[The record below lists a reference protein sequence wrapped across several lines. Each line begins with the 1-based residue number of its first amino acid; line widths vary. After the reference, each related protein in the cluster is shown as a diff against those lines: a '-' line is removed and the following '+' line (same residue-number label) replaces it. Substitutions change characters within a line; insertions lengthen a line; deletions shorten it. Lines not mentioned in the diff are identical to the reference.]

1 MTIAELLSIWIPIIT
16 VIIGLS
22 FVFADWPGWRLVE
35 TLIIG
40 GGTGHTVVMTVRTL
54 NRSLITPISKG
65 QYILIPTIIFGALM
79 YLRFAPAR
87 IRWLQ
92 RYGYAWIVGGGLGVV
107 IATMLQGQIL
117 PAIKQSISIPAATS
131 MDTLNNLIGFI
142 IFVTTLSY
150 FIFTKEHKGALGASA
165 KLGRYFLL
173 IAFGLGFSTLLMTYF
188 GVLLERILWI
198 LTNLGVA

>member
-1 MTIAELLSIWIPIIT
+1 MIISELLSIWIPIIT

-22 FVFADWPGWRLVE
+22 FVFVDWPGWRLIE

-54 NRSLITPISKG
+54 NRSLITPIGKG
-65 QYILIPTIIFGALM
+65 SYILIPAVIFGVLM
-79 YLRFAPAR
+79 YLRFAPPS

-92 RYGYAWIVGGGLGVV
+92 RYGYAWVVGGGLGVV
-107 IATMLQGQIL
+107 IATMIQGQIL
-117 PAIKQSISIPAATS
+117 PSVKQAVSIPGAT
-131 MDTLNNLIGFI
+131 TTETINNLIGFI

-150 FIFTKEHKGALGASA
+150 FIFTREHKGALGASA
-165 KLGRYFLL
+165 QLGRYFLM

-198 LTNLGVA
+198 LTNLGL